1 MSVERAV
8 VGLYDHAAAS
18 TLASF
23 PGASVRRRRNP
34 DPRSWAARHLGIV
47 GPRAWAVVPIP
58 ARLGWTRRLDI
69 DRRLF
74 YDDWRRIVVRRRI
87 VPIRVRRAPPPRSDT
102 NEAVAAVDM
111 VSAAVTAAAPPA
123 PAPPF
128 TWRHHQQKH
137 ECRQEGNRADPSQQ
151 HEARNLCGGRYAR
164 RTTPST

>member
-87 VPIRVRRAPPPRSDT
+87 VPIRVRRGPPTPGDT
-102 NEAVAAVDM
+102 QQRAGP
-111 VSAAVTAAAPPA
+111 PPA
-123 PAPPF
+123 PAQA
-128 TWRHHQQKH
+128 RH
-137 ECRQEGNRADPSQQ
+137 A
-151 HEARNLCGGRYAR
+151 
-164 RTTPST
+164 

>member
-1 MSVERAV
+1 MSVDRAV

-47 GPRAWAVVPIP
+47 GPRAWAVVSIP

-74 YDDWRRIVVRRRI
+74 FGDWGRIVVRRGI
-87 VPIRVRRAPPPRSDT
+87 VPKRVQRAPTHR
-102 NEAVAAVDM
+102 
-111 VSAAVTAAAPPA
+111 
-123 PAPPF
+123 
-128 TWRHHQQKH
+128 
-137 ECRQEGNRADPSQQ
+137 
-151 HEARNLCGGRYAR
+151 
-164 RTTPST
+164 

>member
-34 DPRSWAARHLGIV
+34 DPRSWATRHLGIV

-74 YDDWRRIVVRRRI
+74 YDDWRRIVGRRRI
-87 VPIRVRRAPPPRSDT
+87 GPIRVRRAPPPRSRPHQT
-102 NEAVAAVDM
+102 P
-111 VSAAVTAAAPPA
+111 AAPDKWAGALPA
-123 PAPPF
+123 PAPPPPPPPPPLGNPPPK
-128 TWRHHQQKH
+128 HQG
-137 ECRQEGNRADPSQQ
+137 C
-151 HEARNLCGGRYAR
+151 
-164 RTTPST
+164 

>member
-1 MSVERAV
+1 MSVDRAV

-74 YDDWRRIVVRRRI
+74 YDDWRRMAVRRGI
-87 VPIRVRRAPPPRSDT
+87 VPIRVPRAPPPRAPTKERAPRLGLAS
-102 NEAVAAVDM
+102 
-111 VSAAVTAAAPPA
+111 AAAPA
-123 PAPPF
+123 P
-128 TWRHHQQKH
+128 
-137 ECRQEGNRADPSQQ
+137 RA
-151 HEARNLCGGRYAR
+151 
-164 RTTPST
+164 

>member
-87 VPIRVRRAPPPRSDT
+87 VPIRVRRGPPPPAHT
-102 NEAVAAVDM
+102 NQTPAGAGTGGASVHA
-111 VSAAVTAAAPPA
+111 A
-123 PAPPF
+123 PAPPPPPPP
-128 TWRHHQQKH
+128 H
-137 ECRQEGNRADPSQQ
+137 
-151 HEARNLCGGRYAR
+151 
-164 RTTPST
+164 

>member
-23 PGASVRRRRNP
+23 PGVSVRRRRNP

-69 DRRLF
+69 DRRPF
-74 YDDWRRIVVRRRI
+74 YDDLRRIVVRRRA
-87 VPIRVRRAPPPRSDT
+87 VPILVRPEPPPPVHT
-102 NEAVAAVDM
+102 
-111 VSAAVTAAAPPA
+111 
-123 PAPPF
+123 
-128 TWRHHQQKH
+128 H
-137 ECRQEGNRADPSQQ
+137 
-151 HEARNLCGGRYAR
+151 R
-164 RTTPST
+164 RP